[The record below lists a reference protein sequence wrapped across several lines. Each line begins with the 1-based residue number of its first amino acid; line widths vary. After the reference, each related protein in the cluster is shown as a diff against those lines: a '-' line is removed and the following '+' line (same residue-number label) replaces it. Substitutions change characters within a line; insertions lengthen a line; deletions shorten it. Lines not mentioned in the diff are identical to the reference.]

1 MNQQEFERQ
10 HAPEWERFERM
21 LDVPAKGQPQSDIA
35 EFPQRYRALCQQLAL
50 ARDRQYATYL
60 IDRLNHLVLRGHQ
73 QFYSAQAG
81 LFSRILAFVGGG
93 FPRLIRAEWRLLL
106 ASFVLFYA
114 SQLAMGWATYHH
126 PEMIYTLMDAQ
137 EVANFESMY
146 RPDAPHIG
154 RERGADNDF
163 LMFGIYI
170 RNNITI
176 GFQTFAS
183 GILAGLGTVFY
194 LLFNGVYLGA
204 VAGYLTQLGYGTT
217 FWPFVVGHGA
227 FEDTAIL
234 FAGMA
239 GLKLGFALLAPG
251 RKRRAQALVDAA
263 RVAVKIVYGMVGML
277 VIAAFFE
284 AFWSGSATIPANAKY
299 GVGAALW
306 TLVIGYFLFAG
317 RRRAA

>member
-1 MNQQEFERQ
+1 MNQQEFEHR

-21 LDVPAKGQPQSDIA
+21 LDVLAKGQAQSDAA

-60 IDRLNHLVLRGHQ
+60 IDRLNQLVLRGHQ

-81 LFSRILAFVGGG
+81 LFSRVLAFVGGG

-114 SQLAMGWATYHH
+114 SQFAMGWATYHH
-126 PEMIYTLMDAQ
+126 PQMIYTLMDAQ
-137 EVANFESMY
+137 EVSNFEAMY

-154 RERGADNDF
+154 RVRGADNDF
-163 LMFGIYI
+163 FMFGIYI

-183 GILAGLGTVFY
+183 GILAGLGTIFY

-204 VAGYLTQLGYGTT
+204 VAGYLTQLGYGAT
-217 FWPFVVGHGA
+217 FWPFVIGHGA

-251 RKRRAQALVDAA
+251 RRRRAQALVDAA
-263 RVAVKIVYGMVGML
+263 KVAVKIVYGMVGML

-284 AFWSGSATIPANAKY
+284 AFWSGSASIPANAKY
-299 GVGAALW
+299 GVGAVLW
-306 TLVIGYFLFAG
+306 TLVIGYFLLAG